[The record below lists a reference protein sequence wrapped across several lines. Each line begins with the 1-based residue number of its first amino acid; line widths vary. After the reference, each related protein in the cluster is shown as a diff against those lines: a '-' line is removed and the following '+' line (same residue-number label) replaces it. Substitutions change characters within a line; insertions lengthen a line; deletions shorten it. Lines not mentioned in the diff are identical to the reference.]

1 MMAYSITYKKQ
12 AIEDAKRLKSEDPKA
27 FQKLLKLEAELKEH
41 PRTGTGKPEPLSG
54 NRAGEWSRRI
64 TQKHRLVYEI
74 LDTEVVVL
82 VLTAYGHYGD
92 K

>member
-1 MMAYSITYKKQ
+1 MAYKIRYQRQ
-12 AIEDAKRLKSEDPKA
+12 AIEDAKRLRQEEPKA
-27 FQKLLKLEAELKEH
+27 FEKLLKLEAELKEH

-64 TQKHRLVYEI
+64 TRKYRLVYEI
-74 LDTEVVVL
+74 HDTEIVVL
-82 VLTAYGHYGD
+82 VLTAYGHYDD

>member
-1 MMAYSITYKKQ
+1 MAYRIKYTKQ
-12 AIEDAKRLKSEDPKA
+12 AIEDAMKLKREEPKS
-27 FQKLLKLEAELKEH
+27 FQKLLKLELELKEH

-64 TQKHRLVYEI
+64 TSKHRLIYEI
-74 LDTEVVVL
+74 HDTEIIVL

>member
-1 MMAYSITYKKQ
+1 MAYTIKYQKQ
-12 AIEDAKRLKSEDPKA
+12 AVEDAKKLRSEEPKA
-27 FQKLLKLEAELKEH
+27 FQKLVKLEAELKEH

-54 NRAGEWSRRI
+54 NRAGQWSRRI
-64 TQKHRLVYEI
+64 SKKHRLVYEI
-74 LDTEVVVL
+74 RDMEVVVL

>member
-1 MMAYSITYKKQ
+1 MAYSIKYTKQ
-12 AIEDAKRLKSEDPKA
+12 AIEDVRKLRNEEPKA
-27 FQKLLKLEAELKEH
+27 FQKLLKLELELKEH

-64 TQKHRLVYEI
+64 TKKHRLIYEI
-74 LDTEVVVL
+74 YDTEVVVL
-82 VLTAYGHYGD
+82 VLTAYGHYGE